1 MNENVQVER
10 GLVPIRERMYGIGQ
24 DGGIEDP

>member
-10 GLVPIRERMYGIGQ
+10 ELVSIRELMYGIGQ